1 MLGDAG
7 GIGEGHSN
15 RFMNKIVQVSKV
27 GVRTKPD
34 LLIVCANSKM
44 IYTYSV
50 VALYPCFLIPAFS
63 LAYSASNIWW
73 RHKAWVQGYSVYTCM
88 RYLPTPIHLS
98 PFLTAIRVS
107 CTALD
112 PGLLAERCVCVCLCM
127 HACVRTCVSGEVDS
141 NLMHRNCHDTVGWL
155 QYTYFDNLMT
165 VAQPTTQCSGPTDSS
180 ATEWERG

>member
-1 MLGDAG
+1 MLSNPRFFTCIFCKQHMLETQGLG
-7 GIGEGHSN
+7 GT
-15 RFMNKIVQVSKV
+15 RLQ
-27 GVRTKPD
+27 
-34 LLIVCANSKM
+34 CA
-44 IYTYSV
+44 I
-50 VALYPCFLIPAFS
+50 F
-63 LAYSASNIWW
+63 
-73 RHKAWVQGYSVYTCM
+73 YTCM

-98 PFLTAIRVS
+98 PFLTAISVS

-112 PGLLAERCVCVCLCM
+112 PGLLAERCVCVCSCM
-127 HACVRTCVSGEVDS
+127 HACVCACVSGEVDS